1 MKSLKYSC
9 QFSMITYY
17 FSRVNPKAPVE
28 SSDPKQ
34 KLSALE
40 LAAFYDCM
48 QPSDSLAIIAEF
60 TDVPPHIKEVLN
72 MESEGYEESAHRME
86 KLFSLLKLH
95 Y

>member
-1 MKSLKYSC
+1 
-9 QFSMITYY
+9 MITNYL
-17 FSRVNPKAPVE
+17 SRVDPKAPVE

-34 KLSALE
+34 KFSALE

-60 TDVPPHIKEVLN
+60 TDVPPDLKEVLD
-72 MESEGYEESAHRME
+72 MDTEGYEESAQRME
-86 KLFSLLKLH
+86 KLFSLLKMDID

>member
-1 MKSLKYSC
+1 MPDLL
-9 QFSMITYY
+9 
-17 FSRVNPKAPVE
+17 SRVDPKVPVE

-34 KLSALE
+34 RLSALE

-60 TDVPPHIKEVLN
+60 TDVPPDLKEVLD
-72 MESEGYEESAHRME
+72 METEGYEESARRME
-86 KLFSLLKLH
+86 KLFSLLKMDID

>member
-1 MKSLKYSC
+1 
-9 QFSMITYY
+9 MITNYL
-17 FSRVNPKAPVE
+17 SRVDPKAPVE

-60 TDVPPHIKEVLN
+60 TDVPPDLKEVLD
-72 MESEGYEESAHRME
+72 METEGYEESAQRME
-86 KLFSLLKLH
+86 KLFSLLKMDIDD
-95 Y
+95 

>member
-1 MKSLKYSC
+1 M
-9 QFSMITYY
+9 
-17 FSRVNPKAPVE
+17 SRVDPKASVE

-60 TDVPPHIKEVLN
+60 TDVPPDLKEVLE
-72 MESEGYEESAHRME
+72 METEGYEESARRME
-86 KLFSLLKLH
+86 KLFSLLKMDIDD
-95 Y
+95 

>member
-1 MKSLKYSC
+1 
-9 QFSMITYY
+9 MITYY

>member
-1 MKSLKYSC
+1 MPDLLC
-9 QFSMITYY
+9 
-17 FSRVNPKAPVE
+17 RVDPNARVE

-60 TDVPPHIKEVLN
+60 TDVPPDLKEVLD
-72 MESEGYEESAHRME
+72 METEGYEESARRME
-86 KLFSLLKLH
+86 KLFSLLKMDID